1 MEYQER
7 YSQWLA
13 DPSIDEETKAELKSI
28 AGNDAEIKEIGRAH
42 V

>member
-13 DPSIDEETKAELKSI
+13 DPSIDEETNA
-28 AGNDAEIKEIGRAH
+28 AGNALQRQTSKP
-42 V
+42 